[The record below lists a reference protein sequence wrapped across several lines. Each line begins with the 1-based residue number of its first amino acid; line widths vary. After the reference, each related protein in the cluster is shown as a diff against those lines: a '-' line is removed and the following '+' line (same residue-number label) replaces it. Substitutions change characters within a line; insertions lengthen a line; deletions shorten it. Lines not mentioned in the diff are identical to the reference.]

1 MNRQSINRQVL
12 FVSAVAL
19 ALLLRAGTLSGQEM
33 SAVAKASIESLE
45 KEHHPKL
52 KERQSKI
59 EATRKTVS
67 SKECDDY
74 IGAVNAAIAV
84 WNKIPESEHKQSK
97 IAEVGKE
104 LDAYIAFAREAE
116 KLFKERREE
125 EKKTEGANEALFAE
139 WRKDG
144 EKYEKAVRTLLNTS
158 DFTTRYN
165 LNIGGADNRYEIDET
180 TFPQLMKETDEAE
193 KMMKEKYASLRDVND
208 SRYRDYLLYKP
219 SIWREV
225 LAERKKIAGTALAA
239 KISDQMSGV
248 MSNINVQLLLEE
260 KGQLYLERSEQEA
273 RIAEFKKTVQP
284 KLQALGVS
292 EADMGFDKITEK
304 INAYWKTDDSLA
316 PTIQFP
322 EDGKYKDASA
332 EAAMAEWVK
341 KVHKGKAKILKT
353 AMKYDDWV
361 IEKNKLGIPLKR
373 EKSGYV
379 LYSLPNSKWNVLE
392 KMQVREDYSGAGKYS
407 KPKGLPGGLTLRRF
421 FYTAAKK

>member
-1 MNRQSINRQVL
+1 MNRQSINRQVC
-12 FVSAVAL
+12 FVPVIAL
-19 ALLLRAGTLSGQEM
+19 ALLLQVGAVSAQEM

-52 KERQSKI
+52 KERQTKI

-165 LNIGGADNRYEIDET
+165 LNIGGADIRYEIDEA
-180 TFPQLMKETDEAE
+180 TFPQLMKEADEAE
-193 KMMKEKYASLRDVND
+193 KMMNEKYASLRDVND

-239 KISDQMSGV
+239 KISDGLKSVLSGLDTK
-248 MSNINVQLLLEE
+248 LLLEW
-260 KGQLYLERSEQEA
+260 KGELASTREDQEA

-304 INAYWKTDDSLA
+304 INAYWKTVDSLA

-322 EDGKYKDASA
+322 EDGKFKDAKS
-332 EAAMAEWVK
+332 EKAMVEWVQK
-341 KVHKGKAKILKT
+341 WHKGKAKILKT

-373 EKSGYV
+373 EKRGYV
-379 LYSLPNSKWNVLE
+379 LYSLPNSKWNILE
-392 KMQVREDYSGAGKYS
+392 KLIVLQDYAGAGKYS
-407 KPKGLPGGLTLRRF
+407 KSKGWSGGARSF